1 MDDSVSRKRTVSTGW
16 VTEGERM
23 GARERRMW
31 WVTEN
36 GRRSKKI

>member
-16 VTEGERM
+16 MTEGERM
-23 GARERRMW
+23 GATERMW

-36 GRRSKKI
+36 GRRRKKI